1 MKKLVLCVVVVALCL
16 IPLSGASSQPV
27 SRAAVAEEMSEHPRI
42 EAAIKNLEDAI
53 AYMEAAPHNFGGH
66 KAAAIAAS
74 RKAIVQLRKA
84 MAYRAK
90 VEGK

>member
-1 MKKLVLCVVVVALCL
+1 MKKFVFAMAVAVFVLFPAAQICAQQQ
-16 IPLSGASSQPV
+16 SQT
-27 SRAAVAEEMSEHPRI
+27 AVAEEFADHPRI
-42 EAAIKNLEDAI
+42 TTAIKDLEDAV

-84 MAYRAK
+84 MAYRARK
-90 VEGK
+90 DGR

>member
-1 MKKLVLCVVVVALCL
+1 MKKLVLCVVVAALCL

-27 SRAAVAEEMSEHPRI
+27 SRATVAEEMSEHPRI